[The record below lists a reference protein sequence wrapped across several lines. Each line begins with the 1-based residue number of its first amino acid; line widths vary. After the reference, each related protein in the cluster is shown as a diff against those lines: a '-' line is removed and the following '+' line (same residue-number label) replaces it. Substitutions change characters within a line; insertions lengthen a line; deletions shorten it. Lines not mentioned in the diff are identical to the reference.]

1 MYSGGGNIQ
10 MLSPLLNY
18 ANKRLVICICSS
30 SSLLR
35 QHRNFASWTNQSVV
49 TFYALETFKFT
60 LIWFLLSVIARF
72 RRRDQ
77 EMFAFESTIFPR
89 AEARCASFSPWLSFS
104 PRDASDARASPCEII
119 PREWNEEEDA
129 RGWLG
134 PPLHP
139 TGKRWPP
146 IIFAPLK
153 VTPFFSPTPS
163 FYPYLY
169 RIPRGWGGDTR
180 KFTLH
185 GVSKVSPPVTCAFP
199 TRALIARYT
208 INV

>member
-10 MLSPLLNY
+10 MLSPLLNC

-35 QHRNFASWTNQSVV
+35 QHRNFASWTNHAS
-49 TFYALETFKFT
+49 LPFT
-60 LIWFLLSVIARF
+60 LL
-72 RRRDQ
+72 RRSIFDMIPAFHNRAFQ
-77 EMFAFESTIFPR
+77 EMFAFESTIFSR
-89 AEARCASFSPWLSFS
+89 AEACCASFSPWFSFS